1 MPMLKNRNSGGKLI
15 TQQTQQSQKRKFSP
29 GGYLVGRS
37 HEEGGIAAWIG
48 DEEIEVEDGEFI
60 IKKKSVD
67 KYGTDFMHRLN
78 QGLVSEDIKKMKK
91 GGRTN
96 KSRKKSQQVAK
107 KSLKSQRRPTKPRAP
122 RVREGQCNQNPTL
135 MCPPPSPS
143 YSGDWYNN
151 CCDELG
157 LQ

>member
-29 GGYLVGRS
+29 GGYLVGKS

-91 GGRTN
+91 GGRAN
-96 KSRKKSQQVAK
+96 KLRQQRLSEQK
-107 KSLKSQRRPTKPRAP
+107 LRRPTKPRAP
-122 RVREGQCNQNPTL
+122 IVKEGQCNENPTL

-143 YSGDWYNN
+143 YSGDWYSN

>member
-1 MPMLKNRNSGGKLI
+1 MSNKMLKNRNSGGKLI
-15 TQQTQQSQKRKFSP
+15 THQTQQSQKRKFSP
-29 GGYLVGRS
+29 GGYLVGKS

-78 QGLVSEDIKKMKK
+78 QGLVSENVKKMKK
-91 GGRTN
+91 GGRAN
-96 KSRKKSQQVAK
+96 KLRQRELSEQKLRK
-107 KSLKSQRRPTKPRAP
+107 PTKPKAP
-122 RVREGQCNQNPTL
+122 IVKEGQCNQNPTL
-135 MCPPPSPS
+135 MCPPPSPG
-143 YSGDWYNN
+143 YSGDWYDN
-151 CCDELG
+151 CCDELD

>member
-91 GGRTN
+91 GGRAN
-96 KSRKKSQQVAK
+96 KLRQQRLSEQK
-107 KSLKSQRRPTKPRAP
+107 LQRPTKPRAP
-122 RVREGQCNQNPTL
+122 IVKEGQCNQNPTS

-143 YSGDWYNN
+143 YSGDWYSN

>member
-78 QGLVSEDIKKMKK
+78 QGLVSDNVKKMGK
-91 GGRTN
+91 GGRAN
-96 KSRKKSQQVAK
+96 KLRQQRLSEQK
-107 KSLKSQRRPTKPRAP
+107 LRRPTKPRAP